1 MPVRITPK
9 GVLLI
14 TWDDDAQ
21 EWVSL
26 GNTELIPLLDE
37 RVEIEPGTKLSDI
50 FDAVDRDGELKLFL
64 GGYCCCNVPDLHS
77 RPRTTDDILT
87 IPSVHDGVIDC
98 EAQHVAHFL
107 QVRAHAAVFID
118 PETGERYFE
127 CDRFLMVGS
136 YKSPDTVVNTPLT
149 TPELRAK
156 NHAAICQLDVRLEE
170 VMFLEVE
177 DQNGPGPKLHVHFTL
192 LDVLHT
198 IYQAF
203 GEETFDFRYQKEIEA
218 DEDAFETLRKWL
230 ESHDTQ
236 TEKESPPEPDADGGS
251 PG

>member
-26 GNTELIPLLDE
+26 GNTELIPLLNE
-37 RVEIEPGTKLSDI
+37 RVEIEPGTKVSDI
-50 FDAVDRDGELKLFL
+50 FDAVDRDGELKSFL
-64 GGYCCCNVPDLHS
+64 GGYCSCNVSELHS

-87 IPSVHDGVIDC
+87 IPSVHDGVIDY

-107 QVRAHAAVFID
+107 QVRADAAVFIA
-118 PETGERYFE
+118 PETGDRCFE
-127 CDRFLMVGS
+127 YDRFLMVGS
-136 YKSPDTVVNTPLT
+136 YTSPDTVVNTPLT
-149 TPELRAK
+149 TPELREQ
-156 NHAAICQLDVRLEE
+156 NHAALCQLEVRLDE
-170 VMFLEVE
+170 VIFLEVE
-177 DQNGPGPKLHVHFTL
+177 DQNGPGPELHVHFTL

-198 IYQAF
+198 IYQAL
-203 GEETFDFRYQKEIEA
+203 GERTFDWRYQKEIEA
-218 DEDAFETLRKWL
+218 DEDAFEAFRKWR

-251 PG
+251 FG